1 VLAVGMGA
9 TWLFGCTVPRYVA
22 LVCSRH
28 RANVKYMIPLVQADD
43 VVAARELLSDVTSVT
58 PMLPSRVLSEL
69 CDGPVYLKC
78 ENLQRTGSFKIRGAF
93 VRLARLSAEERGRG
107 VVAASAG
114 NHAQGVAHA
123 AALTGARATVVMPES
138 APLPKVQATRSYGA
152 EVVLHGTCVEDALDE
167 ALRIAE
173 LTGSVFI
180 HPFDHPDVIAGQ
192 GTLGFEIIEQL
203 PQARTVVVPI
213 GGGGLAAGVA
223 VAIKS
228 LDPSI
233 NVVGVQAA
241 AVAPFPASLEAGHP
255 VTVKPRPTMADG
267 IAVSRPGEIPVGI
280 LSALGDGVVTVSE
293 DVLSRALLL
302 CLERAKQVVEP
313 AGAAAVA
320 ALLEHS
326 RDFEP
331 PIVAVLSGGNI
342 DPLLLSKLLRH
353 GLSAAGRYLVF
364 RCRLSDQPGALA
376 LLLADLAGMG
386 ANVLDVEHERLMAR
400 LPVDEAE
407 VMLHVET
414 RGPEHSDEVVAKLRS
429 SGYVLTFS

>member
-1 VLAVGMGA
+1 
-9 TWLFGCTVPRYVA
+9 
-22 LVCSRH
+22 
-28 RANVKYMIPLVQADD
+28 MIPLVQADD

-69 CDGPVYLKC
+69 CGGPVYLKC
-78 ENLQRTGSFKIRGAF
+78 ESLQRTGSFKIRGAF

-114 NHAQGVAHA
+114 NHAQGVALA
-123 AALTGARATVVMPES
+123 AALTGATATVVMPES
-138 APLPKVQATRSYGA
+138 APLPKVQATRAYGA
-152 EVVLHGTCVEDALDE
+152 HVVLYGTCVEDALDE

-173 LTGSVFI
+173 RTGSVFI

-203 PQARTVVVPI
+203 PQARTVLVPV
-213 GGGGLAAGVA
+213 GGGGLAAGIA

-228 LDPSI
+228 LDPSVR
-233 NVVGVQAA
+233 VVGVQAA
-241 AVAPFPASLEAGHP
+241 SVAPFPASLVAGHP

-280 LSALGDGVVTVSE
+280 LGSLGDGVVTVSE
-293 DVLSRALLL
+293 DALSRALLL

-320 ALLEHS
+320 ALLEHGE
-326 RDFEP
+326 DFEAP
-331 PIVAVLSGGNI
+331 VVAVLSGGNI

-353 GLSAAGRYLVF
+353 GLSAAGRYLAF

-376 LLLADLAGMG
+376 LLLTDLAGMG
-386 ANVLDVEHERLMAR
+386 ANVLDVEHERLMPR
-400 LPVDEAE
+400 LHVDEAE
-407 VMLHVET
+407 VVLHVET

-429 SGYVLTFS
+429 SGYVLTFG